1 MADERSTHDHSQE
14 HDHDHDRTFQ
24 PNIEDSEPSRHEL
37 MTYAIK
43 ELLTEK
49 GYLSGEE
56 LRIAQEK
63 VDELENADGA
73 RIVAR
78 AWTDPDFKQRLLED
92 GNSALAEIGIDA
104 GVAKMTVVE
113 NTEKVQNVIV
123 CTLCSC
129 YPRSILGMPPDWYVS
144 KSYRSRV
151 VIEPRKVL
159 KEFGTE
165 IPENVTVR
173 VHDSLA
179 DLRYLVIPRRPKGTE
194 GWDEVKLAKIVTRDT
209 MVGVANPV
217 VA

>member
-63 VDELENADGA
+63 VDKLENADGA
-73 RIVAR
+73 RIIAR

>member
-1 MADERSTHDHSQE
+1 MADERSTHDHSHE

-63 VDELENADGA
+63 VDKLENADGS
-73 RIVAR
+73 RIIAR

-209 MVGVANPV
+209 MVGVANPA